1 MSSCLV
7 LFACLT
13 VHCYLQSLLH
23 LQRSSCRARL
33 QLNVLLEKGQ
43 ESRRMQQ
50 CIKAKT
56 STTMVC
62 VRFWSAHP
70 GEGFTILPELLYFHH
85 NPDFLLKLSALLFK
99 IFSMSCIHEHSW
111 HSHFQIFTQPCLHWC
126 QEARYTIGCNIF
138 SEGCIWKGVFCWMKL
153 LTQNCAGTTS
163 FKLLQAFLN
172 YILPIP

>member
-1 MSSCLV
+1 MSCFCLTWYSQPSLRSTRFLPPCCVCSYVSVLVNSCLV

-70 GEGFTILPELLYFHH
+70 GEGCTILPELLYFHH
-85 NPDFLLKLSALLFK
+85 KPDFLLKLSALCLRSISCLAFTSTHDTHTFR
-99 IFSMSCIHEHSW
+99 FSLS
-111 HSHFQIFTQPCLHWC
+111 L
-126 QEARYTIGCNIF
+126 AYIGVRRPDI
-138 SEGCIWKGVFCWMKL
+138 
-153 LTQNCAGTTS
+153 Q
-163 FKLLQAFLN
+163 
-172 YILPIP
+172 